1 MEQII
6 EIIKADPIRS
16 FGAFIIIMAALS
28 VSRNVVDQVKA
39 HINYERKADS
49 EWSRQMDKWGN

>member
-1 MEQII
+1 MESII

-28 VSRNVVDQVKA
+28 VSRDVVDQVKA
-39 HINYERKADS
+39 RINDGRTADS